1 MMSSQNIGENMVL
14 LLISGIYAI
23 VLGLGII
30 GLWIM
35 LLATKQVPEL
45 KTEKI
50 EIIFHITAE
59 SVMGILSLVSGIL
72 LLLNLNWAVYL
83 FIMAMG
89 LVTYAVINSVG
100 YYAQKKELAFV
111 IMFAVILVA
120 SITLVI
126 LNIIKI

>member
-89 LVTYAVINSVG
+89 LVTYAVINSAG